1 MILNNQQKTEIK
13 KHIYSIDKMDKQ
25 ELHKFAQEWYLAKED
40 LDSTVFKW
48 VQRAI
53 DLKEAELQEIGDV
66 SVMVVMSEM
75 GEGDLK

>member
-1 MILNNQQKTEIK
+1 
-13 KHIYSIDKMDKQ
+13 MDKQ